1 MTDQQLYIDG
11 VLMDMSED
19 SAITLDIKSNL
30 FRDITKMTANTTYTI
45 NLPKTAHNMAVLE
58 FAGKPSTS
66 SRYPY
71 IFHTARYFR
80 NGLEIIRNGRAS
92 VLSVKETIEISIY
105 WGFFQA
111 LATLQSSDLKLN
123 ELNCTK
129 YLRFNRNNS
138 SYTYEKAISEG
149 VFYGTYDAAAVKT
162 SSEEWQGY
170 DRSVGGNSN
179 TTYSLVDGKIRTG
192 TEVGKY
198 VSGEVLTDET
208 YQCAIIPF
216 EAGMRATISKVLGK
230 GDYRTWAILDTNKN
244 IVILAADAGTTEA
257 ETNPNIPAP
266 DPILPATIGAGILC
280 ASVDTKT
287 AMTTI
292 SIRFA
297 LMDEAPAGQVE
308 YGSYDPATGFTEA
321 WGVED
326 IPADKGGT
334 EITVNVTRYK
344 QAGRLIYVKPSKSG
358 MLYWIA
364 GEGSD
369 SNYYVSGGTQYKT
382 SRFAPYSVKY
392 TSESEPID
400 IDLQAPATAEW
411 LVINAIKEYS
421 TGTTIQVKSETEN
434 RAKASSREVQTSSGG
449 GTFGGGGSFGYADKG
464 AIQPSVTAQYILDLI
479 TAQTGV
485 AFGWSSQAKE
495 TIKGLAVPLITRKA
509 DAQTVVGSFEGTFI
523 ATTNLGILEI
533 QPTSLSE
540 VFDGLEL
547 ANRYSQLKV
556 KIACTMIFDVQINW
570 SWDASN
576 ARPNG
581 HIGNS
586 YEGSIEWNGV
596 YQYDPCYVEIKVVSK
611 HTSDQEES
619 EYTKTYIAG
628 KEIEKDDAYSRTYI
642 TDYDSDKVNG
652 RFIHLAAGRGEIQ
665 LEEGD
670 IVTFEF
676 KHYGKGTLRG
686 LRGYNG
692 RISASISQSDE
703 VPYGGNFPIGK
714 NLPDIKVTD
723 FLKCICILTS
733 TFPSQR
739 FTDGRLAFADIV
751 SLWEAK
757 AQAVDWTKK
766 LIPSEA
772 CNHPRQTDFSVE
784 DYCQHNI
791 YKWKEDDTVFQK
803 HDADMEID
811 NKTLEYTQDVCTL
824 PFAATDGNR
833 IPIYEWESVQRYFG
847 RTTTLTVQTATKYKA
862 CKDRIVNLTKTD
874 AGYAALAFNIDL
886 QGIFDSKLEKLR
898 KTVANPHQITERFN
912 LSDLEIL
919 NFDETKPVYLAQY
932 GAYFAV
938 LEIKTTNSGYC
949 EVTMIELNN

>member
-11 VLMDMSED
+11 VLMDMSEE

-66 SRYPY
+66 SKYPY

-80 NGLEIIRNGRAS
+80 NGLEIIHSGRAS

-105 WGFFQA
+105 WGLFQA

-129 YLRFNRNNS
+129 HLRFAKSNS
-138 SYTYEKAISEG
+138 YDTYEKAIADG
-149 VFYGTYDAAAVKT
+149 VFYGRYETAVAKT
-162 SSEEWQGY
+162 SSDEWMGFDQN
-170 DRSVGGNSN
+170 VGGNSD
-179 TTYSLVDGKIRTG
+179 TTYSLVEGKIRTG
-192 TEVGKY
+192 TEIGKY

-230 GDYRTWAILDTNKN
+230 GQFRTWAILDTNKN
-244 IVILAADAGTTEA
+244 VISLADDAGKTES
-257 ETNPNIPAP
+257 ETRPVLFAP
-266 DPILPATIGAGILC
+266 DPILGMFVSAGACIANLET
-280 ASVDTKT
+280 SV
-287 AMTTI
+287 AMETI
-292 SIRFA
+292 SIRVRA
-297 LMDEAPAGQVE
+297 EKAGSVE
-308 YGSYDPATGFTEA
+308 YGALDTKTGETTP
-321 WGVED
+321 WGTYEVAAGE
-326 IPADKGGT
+326 T
-334 EITVNVTRYK
+334 EINVVK
-344 QAGRLIYVKPSKSG
+344 SKPSGLLVYIKPSVDKMIGKSMSTSVAAYYLSDG
-358 MLYWIA
+358 KLSQVQA
-364 GEGSD
+364 SGEY
-369 SNYYVSGGTQYKT
+369 N
-382 SRFAPYSVKY
+382 VKY
-392 TSESEPID
+392 TSESMPID
-400 IDLQAPATAEW
+400 VDLQAPATAVW
-411 LVINAIKEYS
+411 LIINAIKAYS
-421 TGTTIQVKSETEN
+421 TGTTILVKSKSETESN
-434 RAKASSREVQTSSGG
+434 ARASTRTFDGSGS
-449 GTFGGGGSFGYADKG
+449 FGGGGSFGSSWSNG
-464 AIQPSVTAQYILDLI
+464 TIQPSVTAQYILDLV

-485 AFGWSSQAKE
+485 AFGWSNQAKE
-495 TIKGLAVPLITRKA
+495 IIKGLAVPLITRKA
-509 DAQTVVGSFEGTFI
+509 DAQTVVGSLEGTFFQ
-523 ATTNLGILEI
+523 TESLGILDF

-540 VFDGLEL
+540 VFDGLEIGH
-547 ANRYSQLKV
+547 RYSQLNV
-556 KIACTMIFDVQINW
+556 NIACKMIFDVQMNW
-570 SWDASN
+570 SWDASKVTPSGHKSWSFGDGSTEWQ
-576 ARPNG
+576 AFYSYPPN
-581 HIGNS
+581 
-586 YEGSIEWNGV
+586 YIEM
-596 YQYDPCYVEIKVVSK
+596 KVK
-611 HTSDQEES
+611 HKNDDGTWTE
-619 EYTKTYIAG
+619 TPYIAG
-628 KEIEKDDAYSRTYI
+628 LQQDETSGKYV
-642 TDYDSDKVNG
+642 TDYESDKVNG
-652 RFIHLAAGRGEIQ
+652 RFIHLVAGRGEID

-670 IVTFEF
+670 IVTFEM
-676 KHYGKGTLRG
+676 KHPKNRALFG
-686 LRGYNG
+686 LKCYNG
-692 RISASISQSDE
+692 RLTASIKQSDE

-739 FTDGRLAFADIV
+739 FIGGTLTFADIV
-751 SLWEAK
+751 NLWEAK
-757 AQAVDWTKK
+757 AQAVDLTKK

-772 CNHPRQTDFSVE
+772 SNHPRQTDFSVE

-791 YKWKEDDTVFQK
+791 YRWKEDDTVYQQ
-803 HDADMEID
+803 HDADMTID

-833 IPIYEWESVQRYFG
+833 IPIYEWESKQSTFG
-847 RTTTLTVQTATKYKA
+847 NTTYTRQVATKYKA
-862 CKDRIVNLTKTD
+862 CKDRIVNLTKSDT
-874 AGYAALAFNIDL
+874 GYAALAFNIDL

-938 LEIKTTNSGYC
+938 LEIKTTSSGYC

>member
-11 VLMDMSED
+11 VLMDMSEE

-58 FAGKPSTS
+58 FAGKPNTS
-66 SRYPY
+66 SKYPY

-105 WGFFQA
+105 WGLFQA

-129 YLRFNRNNS
+129 YLRFTKNNS
-138 SYTYEKAISEG
+138 YDTYEKSISEG
-149 VFYGTYDAAAVKT
+149 VFYGRYETAVAKT
-162 SSEEWQGY
+162 SSGEWYGL
-170 DRSVGGNSN
+170 DINVGRNSD

-216 EAGMRATISKVLGK
+216 EAGMRATIRSVLGK
-230 GDYRTWAILDTNKN
+230 GEYRTWAILDTNKS
-244 IVILAADAGTTEA
+244 VVSLADDAGKTES
-257 ETNPNIPAP
+257 ETYPVLPAP
-266 DPILPATIGAGILC
+266 DPMLGMFVDAGACI
-280 ASVDTKT
+280 ANIETSV
-287 AMTTI
+287 AMETI
-292 SIRFA
+292 SIRVRA
-297 LMDEAPAGQVE
+297 EKAGSVE
-308 YGSYDPATGFTEA
+308 YGALNKDTGETTPWGTYEISEA
-321 WGVED
+321 GES
-326 IPADKGGT
+326 
-334 EITVNVTRYK
+334 EFSVTRSK
-344 QAGRLIYVKPSKSG
+344 PSGLLVYVKPSVANMINKALSTG
-358 MLYWIA
+358 VA
-364 GEGSD
+364 A
-369 SNYYVSGGTQYKT
+369 YYLSGGKLSQVK
-382 SRFAPYSVKY
+382 AAGAYSVKY
-392 TSESEPID
+392 TSDSEPINV
-400 IDLQAPATAEW
+400 DLQAPATAEW
-411 LVINAIKEYS
+411 LIINAIKAYS
-421 TGTTIQVKSETEN
+421 TGTTILVKSNSETESN
-434 RAKASSREVQTSSGG
+434 ARASRGTSNKGG
-449 GTFGGGGSFGYADKG
+449 SFGGGGSFGSSWSDG
-464 AIQPSVTAQYILDLI
+464 TIQPSVTAQYILDLI
-479 TAQTGV
+479 TAETGV
-485 AFGWSSQAKE
+485 VFGWSSQAKE
-495 TIKGLAVPLITRKA
+495 IIKGLAVPLITRKA
-509 DAQTVVGSFEGTFI
+509 DAQTVVGSFEGTFF
-523 ATTNLGILEI
+523 ATENLGILDF

-540 VFDGLEL
+540 VFDGLEVGH
-547 ANRYSQLKV
+547 RYSQLNV
-556 KIACTMIFDVQINW
+556 KIACTMIFDVQMNW
-570 SWDASN
+570 SWDASKVEP
-576 ARPNG
+576 AFHRSWG
-581 HIGNS
+581 FKD
-586 YEGSIEWNGV
+586 SIEMQAV
-596 YQYDPCYVEIKVVSK
+596 YSYPPCYIEVKVVSK

-628 KEIEKDDAYSRTYI
+628 RTAYNEDLDPTV
-642 TDYDSDKVNG
+642 SDTSNQMVGG
-652 RFIHLAAGRGEIQ
+652 RFIHLAAGRGEIE

-670 IVTFEF
+670 IVTFEM
-676 KHYGKGTLRG
+676 KHPKNRRLYGLKC
-686 LRGYNG
+686 YNG
-692 RISASISQSDE
+692 RLSASIKQSDE

-723 FLKCICILTS
+723 FLKCICILAS

-739 FTDGRLAFADIV
+739 FIGGTLSFVDIV
-751 SLWEAK
+751 SLWETK

-772 CNHPRQTDFSVE
+772 SNHPRQTDFSVE

-791 YKWKEDDTVFQK
+791 YKWKEDDTVYQQ
-803 HDADMEID
+803 HDADMIID

-833 IPIYEWESVQRYFG
+833 IPIYEWEESTSYFG
-847 RTTTLTVQTATKYKA
+847 NSKNHTVWTTQTATKYKA
-862 CKDRIVNLTKTD
+862 CKDRIVNLTKND
-874 AGYAALAFNIDL
+874 AGYAELAFNIDL
-886 QGIFDSKLEKLR
+886 QDIFDNKLERLR

-938 LEIKTTNSGYC
+938 LEIKTTSSGYS

>member
-11 VLMDMSED
+11 VLMDMSEE

-45 NLPKTAHNMAVLE
+45 NLPKTAHNMAVLQ

-66 SRYPY
+66 SKYPY

-80 NGLEIIRNGRAS
+80 NGLEIVRNGRAS
-92 VLSVKETIEISIY
+92 VLSIKETIEISIY
-105 WGFFQA
+105 WGLFQA
-111 LATLQSSDLKLN
+111 LETLQSSDLKLN

-129 YLRFNRNNS
+129 YMRFNRSNS
-138 SYTYEKAISEG
+138 YDTYEKAISEG
-149 VFYGTYDAAAVKT
+149 VFYGSYDTAAVKT

-170 DRSVGGNSN
+170 DRNVGGNSD

-192 TEVGKY
+192 TAVGNY
-198 VSGEVLTDET
+198 VSGEVLNDDT
-208 YQCAIIPF
+208 YRCAIIPF
-216 EAGMRATISKVLGK
+216 TAGMRATIDRVLGK
-230 GDYRTWAILDTNKN
+230 GDYRTWAILDSNKN
-244 IVILAADAGTTEA
+244 VVRLAAEAGTYET
-257 ETNPNIPAP
+257 ETNPTITAP
-266 DPILPATIGAGILC
+266 DPILSTAIGAGTLC
-280 ASVDTKT
+280 ASGDTEA

-297 LMDEAPAGQVE
+297 LKDGAPAGQVE
-308 YGSYDPATGFTEA
+308 YGSYDPSTGFAEA
-321 WGVED
+321 WGVEEV
-326 IPADKGGT
+326 PADKGGT
-334 EITVNVTRYK
+334 EITVNIHNYK
-344 QAGRLIYVKPSKSG
+344 QAGRLVYVKPSKDG

-364 GEGSD
+364 GAGAE
-369 SNYYVSGGTQYKT
+369 SNYYVSGGTQHKT
-382 SRFAPYSVKY
+382 SSSAPYSVMY

-400 IDLQAPATAEW
+400 VDLQAPSTAAW

-421 TGTTIQVKSETEN
+421 VGTTVLVKSETEN
-434 RAKASSREVQTSSGG
+434 RARASSEAQTGVA
-449 GTFGGGGSFGYADKG
+449 FGGGSFAYLTKG
-464 AIQPSVTAQYILDLI
+464 AIQPSVTVQYILDLI
-479 TAQTGV
+479 TSQTGV
-485 AFGWSSQAKE
+485 AFGWSNQAKE

-509 DAQTVVGSFEGTFI
+509 DAQTVVGDFEGTFF
-523 ATTNLGILEI
+523 TTTDLGILDF
-533 QPTSLSE
+533 QPTSLSD
-540 VFDGLEL
+540 VFDRLEL
-547 ANRYSQLKV
+547 ATRYSQLNV
-556 KIACTMIFDVQINW
+556 KIACTMIFDVQMNW
-570 SWDASN
+570 SWDASKVDP
-576 ARPNG
+576 ALHRKW
-581 HIGNS
+581 S
-586 YEGSIEWNGV
+586 YEGATQTQGV
-596 YQYDPCYVEIKVVSK
+596 YTYPPCYIEIKVVSV

-628 KEIEKDDAYSRTYI
+628 RT
-642 TDYDSDKVNG
+642 SDVEDVDPTVSDTSDQLVGG
-652 RFIHLAAGRGEIQ
+652 RFIHLAAGRGEIE

-670 IVTFEF
+670 IVTFEI
-676 KHYGKGTLRG
+676 KHPKNKRLNG
-686 LRGYNG
+686 LRCYNG
-692 RISASISQSDE
+692 RLSASIKQSDE

-739 FTDGRLAFADIV
+739 FTSGTLAFADIAT
-751 SLWEAK
+751 LWEAK

-784 DYCQHNI
+784 EYCQHNI
-791 YKWKEDDTVFQK
+791 YKWKEDDTVYQQ
-803 HDADMEID
+803 HDADMTVD

-833 IPIYEWESVQRYFG
+833 IPIYEWESKQYTIG
-847 RTTTLTVQTATKYKA
+847 RTAMTVQTATKYKA
-862 CKDRIVNLTKTD
+862 CKDRIVNLTKSD
-874 AGYAALAFNIDL
+874 IGYAALAFNIDL
-886 QGIFDSKLEKLR
+886 QDIFNKKLEKLR

-938 LEIKTTNSGYC
+938 LEIKTTSSGYSD
-949 EVTMIELNN
+949 VTMIELNN

>member
-66 SRYPY
+66 SKYPY

-80 NGLEIIRNGRAS
+80 NGLEIIHSGRAS

-105 WGFFQA
+105 WGLFQA

-129 YLRFNRNNS
+129 YLRFSKNNS
-138 SYTYEKAISEG
+138 YDTYEKAIADG
-149 VFYGTYDAAAVKT
+149 VFYAKYETAVAKT
-162 SSEEWQGY
+162 SSDEWMGF
-170 DRSVGGNSN
+170 DINVGGNSD
-179 TTYSLVDGKIRTG
+179 TTYSLVEGKIRTG

-230 GDYRTWAILDTNKN
+230 GQFRTWAILDTNKN
-244 IVILAADAGTTEA
+244 VLSLADDAGETEK
-257 ETNPNIPAP
+257 ETYPVLPSP
-266 DPILPATIGAGILC
+266 DPILGMFVSAGACIANLET
-280 ASVDTKT
+280 SV
-287 AMTTI
+287 AMETI
-292 SIRFA
+292 SIRVRA
-297 LMDEAPAGQVE
+297 EKAGSVE
-308 YGSYDPATGFTEA
+308 YGALNKETGETTP
-321 WGVED
+321 WGTHEVAAGE
-326 IPADKGGT
+326 T
-334 EITVNVTRYK
+334 EINVVK
-344 QAGRLIYVKPSKSG
+344 SKPSGLLVYIKPSVDK
-358 MLYWIA
+358 MISMAISTVVAAYYLSD
-364 GEGSD
+364 GELSQVQAVG
-369 SNYYVSGGTQYKT
+369 
-382 SRFAPYSVKY
+382 AYSVKY
-392 TSESEPID
+392 TSESMPID
-400 IDLQAPATAEW
+400 VDLQAPATAEW
-411 LVINAIKEYS
+411 LIINAIKAYS
-421 TGTTIQVKSETEN
+421 TGTTILVKSKSETESN
-434 RAKASSREVQTSSGG
+434 ARESSGTFDRSG
-449 GTFGGGGSFGYADKG
+449 SFGGGSSISFASNGT
-464 AIQPSVTAQYILDLI
+464 IQPSVTAKYILDLI
-479 TAQTGV
+479 TSQTGV
-485 AFGWSSQAKE
+485 EFGWSNQAKE
-495 TIKGLAVPLITRKA
+495 IIKGLAVPLITRKA
-509 DAQTVVGSFEGTFI
+509 DAQTVVGIFEGTFFQ
-523 ATTNLGILEI
+523 TDSLGILDF

-540 VFDGLEL
+540 VFDGLEIGH
-547 ANRYSQLKV
+547 RYRQLNV
-556 KIACTMIFDVQINW
+556 KITCTMVFDVQMNW

-581 HIGNS
+581 YVGSS
-586 YEGSIEWNGV
+586 YEGSTEHNGV
-596 YQYDPCYVEIKVVSK
+596 YNYEPCYVEIKVVSK
-611 HTSDQEES
+611 HEDKQEES

-628 KEIEKDDAYSRTYI
+628 VEIDEDNIYYRRYI
-642 TDYDSDKVNG
+642 VDYDSDKVNG
-652 RFIHLAAGRGEIQ
+652 RFIHLAAGRGEIE

-676 KHYGKGTLRG
+676 KHYGKGILRG

-692 RISASISQSDE
+692 RLSASIKQSDE

-739 FTDGRLAFADIV
+739 FIGGTLTFADIV
-751 SLWEAK
+751 NLWEAK

-772 CNHPRQTDFSVE
+772 SNHPRQTDFSVE

-791 YKWKEDDTVFQK
+791 YKWKEDDTVYQQ
-803 HDADMEID
+803 HDADMTID

-833 IPIYEWESVQRYFG
+833 IPIYEWESVTVSIRNGNNITTQR
-847 RTTTLTVQTATKYKA
+847 ATKYKA
-862 CKDRIVNLTKTD
+862 CKDRIVNLVKNND
-874 AGYAALAFNIDL
+874 GYAELAFNIDL
-886 QGIFDSKLEKLR
+886 QDIFDNKLEKLR
-898 KTVANPHQITERFN
+898 KTVANPHHIVERFN

-919 NFDETKPVYLAQY
+919 DFDETKPVYLAQY

-938 LEIKTTNSGYC
+938 LEIKTTSSGYC

>member
-11 VLMDMSED
+11 ILMDMSEET
-19 SAITLDIKSNL
+19 AITLDIKSNL

-66 SRYPY
+66 SKYPY
-71 IFHTARYFR
+71 ILHTARYFR

-105 WGFFQA
+105 WGLFQA

-149 VFYGTYDAAAVKT
+149 VFYGRYETAAVKT

-170 DRSVGGNSN
+170 DRNVGGNSN
-179 TTYSLVDGKIRTG
+179 TTYSLVGGKIRTG

-208 YQCAIIPF
+208 YRCAIIPF

-244 IVILAADAGTTEA
+244 VLSLADDAGKTEV
-257 ETNPNIPAP
+257 ETYPSLPAP
-266 DPILPATIGAGILC
+266 DPILGTFVSAGACIANIAT
-280 ASVDTKT
+280 SV
-287 AMTTI
+287 AMEII
-292 SIRFA
+292 SIRVRA
-297 LMDEAPAGQVE
+297 EKAGSVE
-308 YGSYDPATGFTEA
+308 YGALDAKTGEATS
-321 WGVED
+321 WGTYEVAAGE
-326 IPADKGGT
+326 T
-334 EITVNVTRYK
+334 EINVVK
-344 QAGRLIYVKPSKSG
+344 SKPSGLLVYIKPSVDKMINMKISTGVAAYYLSDGKLSQVHSSG
-358 MLYWIA
+358 A
-364 GEGSD
+364 
-369 SNYYVSGGTQYKT
+369 
-382 SRFAPYSVKY
+382 YSVKY
-392 TSESEPID
+392 TSESMPIN

-421 TGTTIQVKSETEN
+421 TGTTIQVESETES
-434 RAKASSREVQTSSGG
+434 RARASSREVQTSSSGG
-449 GTFGGGGSFGYADKG
+449 SFGGGGSFGYSDNG
-464 AIQPSVTAQYILDLI
+464 AIQPSVTVQYIIDLI

-485 AFGWSSQAKE
+485 AFGWSNRAKE

-509 DAQTVVGSFEGTFI
+509 DVQTVAGSLEGTFFS
-523 ATTNLGILEI
+523 TENLGILDF
-533 QPTSLSE
+533 QATSLSE
-540 VFDGLEL
+540 VFDGLEIGY
-547 ANRYSQLKV
+547 RYSQLNV
-556 KIACTMIFDVQINW
+556 KIACTMIFDVQMNW
-570 SWDASN
+570 SWDASKVN
-576 ARPNG
+576 PSGHKSWSFGDGSTELQAFYSYPPNYIEMKVK
-581 HIGNS
+581 HRNNDGN
-586 YEGSIEWNGV
+586 ETE
-596 YQYDPCYVEIKVVSK
+596 
-611 HTSDQEES
+611 TL
-619 EYTKTYIAG
+619 YIAG
-628 KEIEKDDAYSRTYI
+628 LQQDESSGKYV
-642 TDYDSDKVNG
+642 TDYESNKVNG
-652 RFIHLAAGRGEIQ
+652 RFIHLVAGRGEID

-670 IVTFEF
+670 IVTFEM
-676 KHYGKGTLRG
+676 KHPKNQRLIG
-686 LRGYNG
+686 LKCYNG

-739 FTDGRLAFADIV
+739 FIGKTLTFADIV
-751 SLWEAK
+751 SLWEDK

-772 CNHPRQTDFSVE
+772 SNHPRQTDFSVE

-791 YKWKEDDTVFQK
+791 YKWKEDDTVYQQ
-803 HDADMEID
+803 HDADMTID

-824 PFAATDGNR
+824 PFAATDGDR
-833 IPIYEWESVQRYFG
+833 IPIYEWESVQSHFG
-847 RTTTLTVQTATKYKA
+847 SSGTTITTQVATKYKA
-862 CKDRIVNLTKTD
+862 CKDRIVNLTNNS
-874 AGYAALAFNIDL
+874 GYAELAFNINL
-886 QGIFDSKLEKLR
+886 QDIFDNKLNRLR
-898 KTVANPHQITERFN
+898 KTIANPHQITERFN

-938 LEIKTTNSGYC
+938 LEVKTTSSGYC

>member
-11 VLMDMSED
+11 VLMDMSEE

-45 NLPKTAHNMAVLE
+45 NLPKTAHNMAVLQ

-66 SRYPY
+66 SKYPY
-71 IFHTARYFR
+71 IFHTARFFR

-105 WGFFQA
+105 WGLFQA
-111 LATLQSSDLKLN
+111 LETLQSSDLKLN

-129 YLRFNRNNS
+129 YMRFNRSNS
-138 SYTYEKAISEG
+138 YDTYEKAISEG
-149 VFYGTYDAAAVKT
+149 VFYGSYDTAAVKT

-170 DRSVGGNSN
+170 DRNVGGNSD

-192 TEVGKY
+192 TAVGNY
-198 VSGEVLTDET
+198 VSGEVLNDDS
-208 YQCAIIPF
+208 YRCAIIQF
-216 EAGMRATISKVLGK
+216 TAGMRATIDRVLGK
-230 GDYRTWAILDTNKN
+230 GDYRTWAILDSNKN
-244 IVILAADAGTTEA
+244 VVSLAAEAGTYET
-257 ETNPNIPAP
+257 ETNPTITAP
-266 DPILPATIGAGILC
+266 DPILSTAIGAGTLC
-280 ASVDTKT
+280 ASGDTEA

-297 LMDEAPAGQVE
+297 LKDGAPAGQVE
-308 YGSYDPATGFTEA
+308 YGSYDPSTGFAEA
-321 WGVED
+321 WGVEEV
-326 IPADKGGT
+326 PADKGGT
-334 EITVNVTRYK
+334 EITVNIRYYK
-344 QAGRLIYVKPSKSG
+344 QAGRLVYLKPSKDG

-364 GEGSD
+364 GAGAD
-369 SNYYVSGGTQYKT
+369 SNYYVSGGTQHKT
-382 SRFAPYSVKY
+382 SNSAPYSVMY

-400 IDLQAPATAEW
+400 VDLQAPSTAAW

-421 TGTTIQVKSETEN
+421 VGTTVLVKSETEN
-434 RAKASSREVQTSSGG
+434 RARASSEAQTHASGGG
-449 GTFGGGGSFGYADKG
+449 GTFAYLTKG
-464 AIQPSVTAQYILDLI
+464 AIQPSVTVQYILDLI
-479 TAQTGV
+479 TAKTGV
-485 AFGWSSQAKE
+485 AFGWSNQAKE

-509 DAQTVVGSFEGTFI
+509 DAQTVVGDFEGTFF
-523 ATTNLGILEI
+523 TTSDLGILDF
-533 QPTSLSE
+533 QPTSLSD

-547 ANRYSQLKV
+547 ATRYSQLNV
-556 KIACTMIFDVQINW
+556 KIACTMIFDVQMNW
-570 SWDASN
+570 SWDASKVDP
-576 ARPNG
+576 ALHRSW
-581 HIGNS
+581 S
-586 YEGSIEWNGV
+586 YGGATQMQGV
-596 YQYDPCYVEIKVVSK
+596 YTYQPCYLEIKVVSV

-628 KEIEKDDAYSRTYI
+628 RT
-642 TDYDSDKVNG
+642 SDVEDVDPTVSDTSDQLVGG
-652 RFIHLAAGRGEIQ
+652 RFIHLAAGRGEIE

-670 IVTFEF
+670 IVTFEM
-676 KHYGKGTLRG
+676 KHPKNKRLNG
-686 LRGYNG
+686 LRCYNG
-692 RISASISQSDE
+692 RFSASIKQSDE

-723 FLKCICILTS
+723 FLKCICILAS

-739 FTDGRLAFADIV
+739 FIGGTLTFADIAT
-751 SLWEAK
+751 LWEAK

-772 CNHPRQTDFSVE
+772 SNHPRQTDFSVE
-784 DYCQHNI
+784 EYCQHNI
-791 YKWKEDDTVFQK
+791 YKWKEDDTVYQQ
-803 HDADMEID
+803 HNADMTVD

-833 IPIYEWESVQRYFG
+833 IPIYDWESKQYTIG
-847 RTTTLTVQTATKYKA
+847 RTAITVQTATKYKA
-862 CKDRIVNLTKTD
+862 CKDRILNLTKND
-874 AGYAALAFNIDL
+874 SGYAALAFNINL
-886 QGIFDSKLEKLR
+886 QSIFDTKLEKLR
-898 KTVANPHQITERFN
+898 KTVANPHHIVERFN

-938 LEIKTTNSGYC
+938 LEIKTTSSGYS

>member
-11 VLMDMSED
+11 ILMDMSEET
-19 SAITLDIKSNL
+19 AITLDIKSNL

-66 SRYPY
+66 SKYPY

-105 WGFFQA
+105 WGLFQA

-129 YLRFNRNNS
+129 HLRFTRNNS
-138 SYTYEKAISEG
+138 SDTYEKAITEG
-149 VFYGTYDAAAVKT
+149 VFYGRYETAVAKT
-162 SSEEWQGY
+162 SSDEWYGY
-170 DRSVGGNSN
+170 DHNVGGNSD
-179 TTYSLVDGKIRTG
+179 TTYSLVDGKMRTG

-230 GDYRTWAILDTNKN
+230 GQFRTWAILDTNKN
-244 IVILAADAGTTEA
+244 VLSLADDAGKTES
-257 ETNPNIPAP
+257 ETRPVLPAP
-266 DPILPATIGAGILC
+266 DPILGMFVSAGACI
-280 ASVDTKT
+280 ANIETSV
-287 AMTTI
+287 AMETI
-292 SIRFA
+292 SIRVRA
-297 LMDEAPAGQVE
+297 EKAGSVE
-308 YGSYDPATGFTEA
+308 YGALNKDTGETTPWGTYEINEA
-321 WGVED
+321 GE
-326 IPADKGGT
+326 T
-334 EITVNVTRYK
+334 EINVVK
-344 QAGRLIYVKPSKSG
+344 SKPSGLLVYVKPSVANMINMALSTGVAAYYLSDGKLSQVK
-358 MLYWIA
+358 A
-364 GEGSD
+364 GG
-369 SNYYVSGGTQYKT
+369 
-382 SRFAPYSVKY
+382 AYSVKY
-392 TSESEPID
+392 TSDSEPID
-400 IDLQAPATAEW
+400 VDLQAPATAVW
-411 LVINAIKEYS
+411 LIINAIKAYS
-421 TGTTIQVKSETEN
+421 TGTTILVKSKSETESN
-434 RAKASSREVQTSSGG
+434 ARESSGTFDRSG
-449 GTFGGGGSFGYADKG
+449 SFGGGGSFGSSWSNG
-464 AIQPSVTAQYILDLI
+464 TIQPSVTAKYILDLI

-485 AFGWSSQAKE
+485 AFGWSNQAKE
-495 TIKGLAVPLITRKA
+495 IIKGLVVPLITRKA
-509 DAQTVVGSFEGTFI
+509 DAQTVVGSLEGTFFQ
-523 ATTNLGILEI
+523 TESLGILDF

-540 VFDGLEL
+540 VFDGLEIGH
-547 ANRYSQLKV
+547 RYSQLNV
-556 KIACTMIFDVQINW
+556 KIACKMIFDVQMNW
-570 SWDASN
+570 SWDASKVS
-576 ARPNG
+576 PSG
-581 HIGNS
+581 HKSWSFG
-586 YEGSIEWNGV
+586 EGSTEWQAFYSYPPNYIEM
-596 YQYDPCYVEIKVVSK
+596 KVK
-611 HTSDQEES
+611 HKNNDGTWTE
-619 EYTKTYIAG
+619 TPYIAG
-628 KEIEKDDAYSRTYI
+628 LQQDETSRKYV
-642 TDYDSDKVNG
+642 TDYESDKVNG
-652 RFIHLAAGRGEIQ
+652 RFIHLVAGRGEID

-670 IVTFEF
+670 IVTFEM
-676 KHYGKGTLRG
+676 KHPKNQALIG
-686 LRGYNG
+686 LKCYNG
-692 RISASISQSDE
+692 RLTASIKQSDE

-739 FTDGRLAFADIV
+739 FIGGTLSFADIV
-751 SLWEAK
+751 SLWETK

-772 CNHPRQTDFSVE
+772 SNHPRQTDFSVE
-784 DYCQHNI
+784 EYCQHNI
-791 YKWKEDDTVFQK
+791 YKWKEDDTVYQQ
-803 HDADMEID
+803 HNADMTVD

-833 IPIYEWESVQRYFG
+833 IPIYEWESKQWTFG
-847 RTTTLTVQTATKYKA
+847 RTTTTVQVATKYKA
-862 CKDRIVNLTKTD
+862 CKDRIVNLTKND

-886 QGIFDSKLEKLR
+886 QDIFDNKLEKLR

-938 LEIKTTNSGYC
+938 LEIKTTSSGYS

>member
-11 VLMDMSED
+11 ILMDMSEET
-19 SAITLDIKSNL
+19 AITLDIKSNL

-66 SRYPY
+66 SKYPY

-80 NGLEIIRNGRAS
+80 NGLEIVRNGRAS

-105 WGFFQA
+105 WGLFQA

-149 VFYGTYDAAAVKT
+149 VFYGRYETAAVKT

-170 DRSVGGNSN
+170 DRNVGGNSN
-179 TTYSLVDGKIRTG
+179 TTYSLVGGKIRTG

-208 YQCAIIPF
+208 YMCAIIPF

-230 GDYRTWAILDTNKN
+230 GDYRTWAILDKNKN
-244 IVILAADAGTTEA
+244 VLSLADDAGKTEV
-257 ETNPNIPAP
+257 ETYPSLPAP
-266 DPILPATIGAGILC
+266 DPILGTFVSAGACIANIAT
-280 ASVDTKT
+280 SV
-287 AMTTI
+287 AMETI
-292 SIRFA
+292 SIRVRA
-297 LMDEAPAGQVE
+297 EKAGSVE
-308 YGSYDPATGFTEA
+308 YGALDAKTGEATPWGTYDVAAGE
-321 WGVED
+321 
-326 IPADKGGT
+326 T
-334 EITVNVTRYK
+334 EINVVK
-344 QAGRLIYVKPSKSG
+344 SKPSGLLVYIKPSVDKMINMKISTGVAAYYLSDGKLSQVHSSG
-358 MLYWIA
+358 A
-364 GEGSD
+364 
-369 SNYYVSGGTQYKT
+369 
-382 SRFAPYSVKY
+382 YSVKY
-392 TSESEPID
+392 TSESMPIN
-400 IDLQAPATAEW
+400 IDLQAQATAEW

-421 TGTTIQVKSETEN
+421 TGTTIQVESETES
-434 RAKASSREVQTSSGG
+434 RARASSREVQTSSSGG
-449 GTFGGGGSFGYADKG
+449 SFGGGGSFGYSDNG
-464 AIQPSVTAQYILDLI
+464 AIQPSVTVQYIIDLI

-485 AFGWSSQAKE
+485 AFGWSNRAKE

-509 DAQTVVGSFEGTFI
+509 DVQTVVGSLEGTFFQ
-523 ATTNLGILEI
+523 TESLGILDF
-533 QPTSLSE
+533 QATSLSE
-540 VFDGLEL
+540 VFDGLEIGH
-547 ANRYSQLKV
+547 RYSQLNV
-556 KIACTMIFDVQINW
+556 KIACTMIFDVQMNW
-570 SWDASN
+570 SWDASRVN
-576 ARPNG
+576 PSGHKSWSFGDGSTELQAFYSYPPNYIEMKVK
-581 HIGNS
+581 HRNNDGN
-586 YEGSIEWNGV
+586 ETE
-596 YQYDPCYVEIKVVSK
+596 
-611 HTSDQEES
+611 TL
-619 EYTKTYIAG
+619 YIAG
-628 KEIEKDDAYSRTYI
+628 LQQDESSGKYV
-642 TDYDSDKVNG
+642 TDYESNKVNG
-652 RFIHLAAGRGEIQ
+652 RFIHLVAGRGEID

-670 IVTFEF
+670 IVTFEM
-676 KHYGKGTLRG
+676 KHPKNQRLIG
-686 LRGYNG
+686 LKCYNG

-739 FTDGRLAFADIV
+739 FIGKTLTFADIV
-751 SLWEAK
+751 SLWEDK

-772 CNHPRQTDFSVE
+772 SNHPRQTDFSVE

-791 YKWKEDDTVFQK
+791 YKWKEDDTVYQQ
-803 HDADMEID
+803 HDADMTID

-833 IPIYEWESVQRYFG
+833 IPIYEWESTQRTFG
-847 RTTTLTVQTATKYKA
+847 RTTLTVQTATKYKA
-862 CKDRIVNLTKTD
+862 CKDRIVNLAKD
-874 AGYAALAFNIDL
+874 DSGYAVLAFNIDL

>member
-11 VLMDMSED
+11 ILMDMSEET
-19 SAITLDIKSNL
+19 AITLDIKSNL

-45 NLPKTAHNMAVLE
+45 NLPKTAHNMAVLQ

-66 SRYPY
+66 SKYPY
-71 IFHTARYFR
+71 IFHTARFFR

-92 VLSVKETIEISIY
+92 VISVKETIEISIY
-105 WGFFQA
+105 WGLFQA
-111 LATLQSSDLKLN
+111 LETLQSSDLKLN

-129 YLRFNRNNS
+129 YMRFKRNNS
-138 SYTYEKAISEG
+138 YDTYEKAISDG
-149 VFYGTYDAAAVKT
+149 VFYGSYDTAAVKK

-170 DRSVGGNSN
+170 DRNVGGNSD
-179 TTYSLVDGKIRTG
+179 TTYYLVDGKISTG

-198 VSGEVLTDET
+198 VSGEVLNDGA
-208 YQCAIIPF
+208 YKCAIIPF
-216 EAGMRATISKVLGK
+216 TAGMRATIDSVLGK
-230 GDYRTWAILDTNKN
+230 GQYRTWAILDSNKN
-244 IVILAADAGTTEA
+244 VVSLAPDAGTRET
-257 ETNPNIPAP
+257 ETNPTITAP
-266 DPILPATIGAGILC
+266 DPILSTAIGAGTLC
-280 ASVDTKT
+280 ASGNTKS

-292 SIRFA
+292 NIRFA
-297 LMDEAPAGQVE
+297 LKDGAPAGQVE
-308 YGSYDPATGFTEA
+308 YGSYDPSTGFAEA

-326 IPADKGGT
+326 VPADKGGT
-334 EITVNVTRYK
+334 EITVNIHNYK
-344 QAGRLIYVKPSKSG
+344 QAGRLVYVKPSKDG

-364 GEGSD
+364 GAGAE
-369 SNYYVSGGTQYKT
+369 SNYYVSGGTQHKT
-382 SRFAPYSVKY
+382 SSSAPYSVKY

-400 IDLQAPATAEW
+400 VDLQAPSTAAW

-421 TGTTIQVKSETEN
+421 TGTTVIIKSETEN
-434 RAKASSREVQTSSGG
+434 RARTSSSEAQ
-449 GTFGGGGSFGYADKG
+449 TYAFGGGSFAYLTKG
-464 AIQPSVTAQYILDLI
+464 AIQPCVTVQYILDLI

-485 AFGWSSQAKE
+485 AFGWSNQSKE

-509 DAQTVVGSFEGTFI
+509 DAQTVVGNFEGTFF
-523 ATTNLGILEI
+523 TTSDLGILDF
-533 QPTSLSE
+533 QPTSLSD

-547 ANRYSQLKV
+547 ATRYSQLNV
-556 KIACTMIFDVQINW
+556 KIACTMIFDVQMNW
-570 SWDASN
+570 SWDASKVDP
-576 ARPNG
+576 ALHRKW
-581 HIGNS
+581 S
-586 YEGSIEWNGV
+586 YGGATQTQGV
-596 YQYDPCYVEIKVVSK
+596 YTYPPCYIEIKVVSV

-628 KEIEKDDAYSRTYI
+628 RT
-642 TDYDSDKVNG
+642 SDVEDVDPTVSDTSDQLVGG
-652 RFIHLAAGRGEIQ
+652 RFIHLAAGRGEIE

-670 IVTFEF
+670 IVTFEM
-676 KHYGKGTLRG
+676 KHPQNQRLNG
-686 LRGYNG
+686 LRCYNG
-692 RISASISQSDE
+692 RLSASIKQSDE

-739 FTDGRLAFADIV
+739 FIGGTLTFADIAT
-751 SLWEAK
+751 LWEAK

-772 CNHPRQTDFSVE
+772 SNHPRQTDFSVE
-784 DYCQHNI
+784 EYCQHNI
-791 YKWKEDDTVFQK
+791 YKWKEDDTVYQQ
-803 HDADMEID
+803 HDADMTVD

-833 IPIYEWESVQRYFG
+833 IPIYDWESKQYTIG
-847 RTTTLTVQTATKYKA
+847 RTATTVQTATKYKA
-862 CKDRIVNLTKTD
+862 CKDRIVNLTKSD
-874 AGYAALAFNIDL
+874 IGYAALAFNIDL
-886 QGIFDSKLEKLR
+886 QDIFDNKLEKLR

-919 NFDETKPVYLAQY
+919 KFDETKPVYLAQY

>member
-11 VLMDMSED
+11 VLMDMSEE

-45 NLPKTAHNMAVLE
+45 NLPKTAHNMAVLQ

-66 SRYPY
+66 SKYPY

-80 NGLEIIRNGRAS
+80 NGLEIIRIGRAS

-105 WGFFQA
+105 WGLFQA
-111 LATLQSSDLKLN
+111 LETLQSSDLKLN

-129 YLRFNRNNS
+129 YMRFNRNNS
-138 SYTYEKAISEG
+138 YDTYEKAISEG
-149 VFYGTYDAAAVKT
+149 VFYGSYDTAAVKT
-162 SSEEWQGY
+162 SSDEWQGY
-170 DRSVGGNSN
+170 DRNVGGNSD

-192 TEVGKY
+192 TAVGNY
-198 VSGEVLTDET
+198 VSGEVLNDDT
-208 YQCAIIPF
+208 YRCAIIPF
-216 EAGMRATISKVLGK
+216 TAGMRATIDRVLGK
-230 GDYRTWAILDTNKN
+230 GDYRTWAILDSNKN
-244 IVILAADAGTTEA
+244 VVSLAAEAGTYET
-257 ETNPNIPAP
+257 ETNPTITAP
-266 DPILPATIGAGILC
+266 DPILSTAIGAGTLC
-280 ASVDTKT
+280 ASGNTKS

-292 SIRFA
+292 NIRFA
-297 LMDEAPAGQVE
+297 LKDGAPAGQVE
-308 YGSYDPATGFTEA
+308 YGSYDPSTGFAEA
-321 WGVED
+321 WGVEEV
-326 IPADKGGT
+326 PADKGGT
-334 EITVNVTRYK
+334 EITVNIHNYK
-344 QAGRLIYVKPSKSG
+344 QAGRLVYVKPSKDG

-364 GEGSD
+364 GAGAE
-369 SNYYVSGGTQYKT
+369 SNYYVSGGTQHKT
-382 SRFAPYSVKY
+382 SSSAPYSVMY
-392 TSESEPID
+392 TSESEPFD
-400 IDLQAPATAEW
+400 VDLQAPATAAW

-421 TGTTIQVKSETEN
+421 TGTTVLIKSETEN
-434 RAKASSREVQTSSGG
+434 RARTSSIEAQ
-449 GTFGGGGSFGYADKG
+449 TYAFGGGSFAYLTKG
-464 AIQPSVTAQYILDLI
+464 AIQPSVTVQYILDLI

-485 AFGWSSQAKE
+485 AFGWSNQAKE

-509 DAQTVVGSFEGTFI
+509 DSQTVVGDFDGTFFS
-523 ATTNLGILEI
+523 TTNLGILDF
-533 QPTSLSE
+533 QPTSLSD

-547 ANRYSQLKV
+547 ATRYSQLNV
-556 KIACTMIFDVQINW
+556 KIACTMIFDVQMNW
-570 SWDASN
+570 SWDASK

-581 HIGNS
+581 YVGSS
-586 YEGSIEWNGV
+586 YEGSTEHNGV
-596 YQYDPCYVEIKVVSK
+596 YQYEPCYVEIKVVSK
-611 HTSDQEES
+611 HTESQEES

-628 KEIEKDDAYSRTYI
+628 DEIDEDDIYSRRYI
-642 TDYDSDKVNG
+642 VDYDSDKVNG
-652 RFIHLAAGRGEIQ
+652 RFIHLAAGRGEIE

-676 KHYGKGTLRG
+676 KHYGKGILRG

-692 RISASISQSDE
+692 RLSASIKHSDE

-739 FTDGRLAFADIV
+739 FIGGRLAFADIV

-757 AQAVDWTKK
+757 EQAVDWTKK

-772 CNHPRQTDFSVE
+772 SNHPRQTDFSLE
-784 DYCQHNI
+784 EYCQHNI
-791 YKWKEDDTVFQK
+791 YKWKEDDTVYQQ
-803 HDADMEID
+803 HDADMTVD

-833 IPIYEWESVQRYFG
+833 IPIYEWESVTDTIGRNGNKITTQR
-847 RTTTLTVQTATKYKA
+847 ATKYKA
-862 CKDRIVNLTKTD
+862 CKDRIVNLKKND
-874 AGYAALAFNIDL
+874 SGYAALAFNINL
-886 QGIFDSKLEKLR
+886 QSIFDNKLEKLR

-912 LSDLEIL
+912 LSDLEIM

>member
-11 VLMDMSED
+11 ILMDMSEET
-19 SAITLDIKSNL
+19 AITLDIKSNL

-66 SRYPY
+66 SKYPY
-71 IFHTARYFR
+71 ILHTARYFR

-105 WGFFQA
+105 WGLFQA

-129 YLRFNRNNS
+129 YLRFNKNNS
-138 SYTYEKAISEG
+138 PYTYEKAISEG
-149 VFYGTYDAAAVKT
+149 VFYGRYETAAVKT

-170 DRSVGGNSN
+170 DRNVGWNSD
-179 TTYSLVDGKIRTG
+179 TTYSLVGGKIRTG

-244 IVILAADAGTTEA
+244 VLSLADDAGKTEV
-257 ETNPNIPAP
+257 ETYPLLPSP
-266 DPILPATIGAGILC
+266 DPMLGMFVNAGACI
-280 ASVDTKT
+280 ANIETSV
-287 AMTTI
+287 AMETI
-292 SIRFA
+292 SIRVRA
-297 LMDEAPAGQVE
+297 EKAGSVE
-308 YGSYDPATGFTEA
+308 YGALNKETGETTPWGTYDVAAGETEF
-321 WGVED
+321 
-326 IPADKGGT
+326 
-334 EITVNVTRYK
+334 NVVK
-344 QAGRLIYVKPSKSG
+344 SKPSGILIYIKPSVDKMINMALNTGVAAYYLSDGKLSQVHSSG
-358 MLYWIA
+358 A
-364 GEGSD
+364 
-369 SNYYVSGGTQYKT
+369 
-382 SRFAPYSVKY
+382 YSVKY
-392 TSESEPID
+392 TSESMPID
-400 IDLQAPATAEW
+400 VDLQAPATAEW

-421 TGTTIQVKSETEN
+421 TGTTILVKSETES
-434 RAKASSREVQTSSGG
+434 RARASSREVQTSSIGS
-449 GTFGGGGSFGYADKG
+449 FGGGSFGYTDKG
-464 AIQPSVTAQYILDLI
+464 TIQPVVTVQYIIDLI

-485 AFGWSSQAKE
+485 AFGWSNRAKE

-509 DAQTVVGSFEGTFI
+509 DAQTVVGSLEGTFFQ
-523 ATTNLGILEI
+523 TENLGILDF
-533 QPTSLSE
+533 QLTSLSE
-540 VFDGLEL
+540 VFDGLEIGH
-547 ANRYSQLKV
+547 RYSQLNV
-556 KIACTMIFDVQINW
+556 KIACTMIFDVQMNW
-570 SWDASN
+570 SWDASKVN
-576 ARPNG
+576 PSGHKSWSFSDGSTELQAFYSYPPNYIEMKVK
-581 HIGNS
+581 HRNNDGN
-586 YEGSIEWNGV
+586 ETE
-596 YQYDPCYVEIKVVSK
+596 
-611 HTSDQEES
+611 TL
-619 EYTKTYIAG
+619 YIAG
-628 KEIEKDDAYSRTYI
+628 LQQDESSGKYV
-642 TDYDSDKVNG
+642 TDYESNKVNG
-652 RFIHLAAGRGEIQ
+652 RFIHLVAGRGEID

-670 IVTFEF
+670 IVTFEM
-676 KHYGKGTLRG
+676 KHPKNQRLIG
-686 LRGYNG
+686 LKCYNG

-739 FTDGRLAFADIV
+739 FIGKTLTFADIV
-751 SLWEAK
+751 SLWEDK

-772 CNHPRQTDFSVE
+772 SNHPRQTDFSVE

-791 YKWKEDDTVFQK
+791 YKWKEDDTVYQQ
-803 HDADMEID
+803 HDADMTID

-824 PFAATDGNR
+824 PFAATDGDR
-833 IPIYEWESVQRYFG
+833 IPIYEWESVQSHFG
-847 RTTTLTVQTATKYKA
+847 SSGTTITTQVATKYKA
-862 CKDRIVNLTKTD
+862 CKDRIVNLTKND
-874 AGYAALAFNIDL
+874 AGYAELAFNINL
-886 QGIFDSKLEKLR
+886 QDIFDNNLEKLR
-898 KTVANPHQITERFN
+898 KTVANPHHIVERFN

-938 LEIKTTNSGYC
+938 LEIKTTSSGYC

>member
-11 VLMDMSED
+11 ILMDMSEET
-19 SAITLDIKSNL
+19 AITLDIKSNL

-66 SRYPY
+66 SKYPY
-71 IFHTARYFR
+71 ILHTARYFR

-105 WGFFQA
+105 WGLFQA

-129 YLRFNRNNS
+129 YLRFTKNNS
-138 SYTYEKAISEG
+138 LYTYEKAISEG
-149 VFYGTYDAAAVKT
+149 VFYGRYETAAVKT

-170 DRSVGGNSN
+170 DRNVGWNSD
-179 TTYSLVDGKIRTG
+179 TTYSLVGGKIRTG

-244 IVILAADAGTTEA
+244 VLSLADDAGKTEV
-257 ETNPNIPAP
+257 ETYPLLPSP
-266 DPILPATIGAGILC
+266 DPMLGMFVNAGACI
-280 ASVDTKT
+280 ANIETSV
-287 AMTTI
+287 AMETI
-292 SIRFA
+292 SIRVRA
-297 LMDEAPAGQVE
+297 EKAGSVE
-308 YGSYDPATGFTEA
+308 YGALNKETGETTPWGTYDVAAGETEF
-321 WGVED
+321 
-326 IPADKGGT
+326 
-334 EITVNVTRYK
+334 NVVK
-344 QAGRLIYVKPSKSG
+344 SKPSGILIYIKPSVDKMINMALNTGVAAYYLSDGKLSQVHSSG
-358 MLYWIA
+358 A
-364 GEGSD
+364 
-369 SNYYVSGGTQYKT
+369 
-382 SRFAPYSVKY
+382 YSVKY
-392 TSESEPID
+392 TSESMPID
-400 IDLQAPATAEW
+400 VDLQAPATAEW

-421 TGTTIQVKSETEN
+421 TGTTILVKSETES
-434 RAKASSREVQTSSGG
+434 RARASREVQTSSIGS
-449 GTFGGGGSFGYADKG
+449 FGGGSFGYTDKG
-464 AIQPSVTAQYILDLI
+464 TIQPVVTVQYIIDLI

-485 AFGWSSQAKE
+485 AFGWSNRAKE

-509 DAQTVVGSFEGTFI
+509 DAQTVVGSLEGTFFQ
-523 ATTNLGILEI
+523 TENLGILDF
-533 QPTSLSE
+533 QLTSLSE
-540 VFDGLEL
+540 VFDGLEIGH
-547 ANRYSQLKV
+547 RYSQLNV
-556 KIACTMIFDVQINW
+556 KIACTMIFDVQMNW
-570 SWDASN
+570 SWDASKVN
-576 ARPNG
+576 PSGHKSWSFSDGSTELQAFYSYPPNYIEMKVK
-581 HIGNS
+581 HRNNDGN
-586 YEGSIEWNGV
+586 ETE
-596 YQYDPCYVEIKVVSK
+596 
-611 HTSDQEES
+611 TL
-619 EYTKTYIAG
+619 YIAG
-628 KEIEKDDAYSRTYI
+628 LQQDESSGKYV
-642 TDYDSDKVNG
+642 TDYESNKVNG
-652 RFIHLAAGRGEIQ
+652 RFIHLVAGRGEID

-670 IVTFEF
+670 IVTFEM
-676 KHYGKGTLRG
+676 KHPKNQRLIG
-686 LRGYNG
+686 LKCYNG

-739 FTDGRLAFADIV
+739 FIGKTLTFADIV
-751 SLWEAK
+751 SLWEDK

-772 CNHPRQTDFSVE
+772 SNHPRQTDFSVE

-791 YKWKEDDTVFQK
+791 YKWKEDDTVYQQ
-803 HDADMEID
+803 HDADMTID

-824 PFAATDGNR
+824 PFAATDGDR
-833 IPIYEWESVQRYFG
+833 IPIYEWESVQSHFG
-847 RTTTLTVQTATKYKA
+847 SSGTTITTQVATKYKA
-862 CKDRIVNLTKTD
+862 CKDRIVNLTKND
-874 AGYAALAFNIDL
+874 AGYAELAFNINL
-886 QGIFDSKLEKLR
+886 QDIFDNNLEKLR
-898 KTVANPHQITERFN
+898 KTVANPHHIVERFN

-938 LEIKTTNSGYC
+938 LEIKTTSSGYC

>member
-66 SRYPY
+66 SKYPY

-80 NGLEIIRNGRAS
+80 NGLEIIHSGRAS

-105 WGFFQA
+105 WGLFQA

-129 YLRFNRNNS
+129 YLRFTKNNS
-138 SYTYEKAISEG
+138 YDTYEKAIADG
-149 VFYGTYDAAAVKT
+149 VFYGRYETAVAKT
-162 SSEEWQGY
+162 SSDEWMGFDQN
-170 DRSVGGNSN
+170 VGGNSD
-179 TTYSLVDGKIRTG
+179 TTYSLVEGKIRTG
-192 TEVGKY
+192 TEIGKY

-216 EAGMRATISKVLGK
+216 EVGMRATISKVLGK
-230 GDYRTWAILDTNKN
+230 GQFRTWAILDTNKN
-244 IVILAADAGTTEA
+244 VISLADDAGKTEK
-257 ETNPNIPAP
+257 ETRPVLFGP
-266 DPILPATIGAGILC
+266 DPILGMFVSAGACIANLET
-280 ASVDTKT
+280 SV
-287 AMTTI
+287 AMETI
-292 SIRFA
+292 SIRVLA
-297 LMDEAPAGQVE
+297 EKAGSVE
-308 YGSYDPATGFTEA
+308 YGALDTKTGETTP
-321 WGVED
+321 WGTYEVAAGE
-326 IPADKGGT
+326 T
-334 EITVNVTRYK
+334 EINVVK
-344 QAGRLIYVKPSKSG
+344 SKPSGLLVYIKPSVDKMIVKSMSTSVAAYYLSDG
-358 MLYWIA
+358 KLSQVNA
-364 GEGSD
+364 SGEY
-369 SNYYVSGGTQYKT
+369 N
-382 SRFAPYSVKY
+382 VKY

-400 IDLQAPATAEW
+400 VDLQAPATAAW
-411 LVINAIKEYS
+411 LIINAIKAYS
-421 TGTTIQVKSETEN
+421 TGTTILVKSETEN
-434 RAKASSREVQTSSGG
+434 RARASSSG
-449 GTFGGGGSFGYADKG
+449 GTFGGSFGSNGGGSFRSDG
-464 AIQPSVTAQYILDLI
+464 AIQPCVTVQYILDLI
-479 TAQTGV
+479 TAETGV
-485 AFGWSSQAKE
+485 AFGWSNQAKE
-495 TIKGLAVPLITRKA
+495 IIKGLAIPLITRKA
-509 DAQTVVGSFEGTFI
+509 DEQTVVGGFEGTFFS
-523 ATTNLGILEI
+523 TENLGILDF

-540 VFDGLEL
+540 VFDGLEIGH
-547 ANRYSQLKV
+547 RYSQLNA
-556 KIACTMIFDVQINW
+556 KIACTMILDVQMNW
-570 SWDASN
+570 SWDASKVKPSLN
-576 ARPNG
+576 RTW
-581 HIGNS
+581 S
-586 YEGSIEWNGV
+586 YGGSTETQAV
-596 YQYDPCYVEIKVVSK
+596 YLYPPCYIEVKVVSK

-628 KEIEKDDAYSRTYI
+628 RTS
-642 TDYDSDKVNG
+642 DYEGVSPSVSDTSDQLVGG
-652 RFIHLAAGRGEIQ
+652 RFIHLVAGRGEIE

-670 IVTFEF
+670 IVTFEM
-676 KHYGKGTLRG
+676 KHPKNQRLNG
-686 LRGYNG
+686 LKCYNG
-692 RISASISQSDE
+692 RLSASIKQSDE

-723 FLKCICILTS
+723 FLKCICILAS

-739 FTDGRLAFADIV
+739 FIGGTLSFVDIV
-751 SLWEAK
+751 SLWETK

-772 CNHPRQTDFSVE
+772 SNHPRQTDFSVE

-791 YKWKEDDTVFQK
+791 YKWKEDDTVYQQ
-803 HDADMEID
+803 HDADMIID

-833 IPIYEWESVQRYFG
+833 IPIYEWESKQYTFG
-847 RTTTLTVQTATKYKA
+847 RTTTTVQVATKYKA
-862 CKDRIVNLTKTD
+862 CKDRIVNLTKSDT
-874 AGYAALAFNIDL
+874 GYAALAFNIDL
-886 QGIFDSKLEKLR
+886 QSIFDNKLEKLR

-938 LEIKTTNSGYC
+938 LEIKTTSSGYC